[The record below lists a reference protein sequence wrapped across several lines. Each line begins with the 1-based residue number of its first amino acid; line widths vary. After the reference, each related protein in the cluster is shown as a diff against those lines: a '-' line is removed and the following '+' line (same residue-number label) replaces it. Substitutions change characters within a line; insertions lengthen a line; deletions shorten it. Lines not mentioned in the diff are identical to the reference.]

1 MATSSGDSMMNATLI
16 SDLPPPMISN
26 MNDNNPKQAASSSY
40 QDLIK
45 NLDIKQM
52 TSGQNIPMPA
62 SIQMQQQMPRQ
73 TSQTQPNQQ
82 MQMKMSQQMQMQQ
95 QMPRQTPQT
104 QQNQQM
110 QMKMPQQM
118 QMQQQMQMP
127 TPDNAMEM
135 LHAHN
140 STYPGS
146 MPQSAP
152 VGDFSPAPGMEMAQG
167 PIVNSLLPDP
177 LFFNPPP
184 QERKRRRPPPP
195 PQAAPPPITML
206 GGKVPAMDLN
216 KIKPAILVASI
227 VFALLSWG
235 APAIAKRLT
244 WTVDIMTGK
253 FTSSGLIV
261 ISLLTGGIY
270 LGISEI
276 IRNYGNG
283 V

>member
-1 MATSSGDSMMNATLI
+1 MSSSSEDTMMNATLV
-16 SDLPPPMISN
+16 SALPPPTMVSL
-26 MNDNNPKQAASSSY
+26 NDNQNKQSAPSSY

-52 TSGQNIPMPA
+52 SGQNMQMPA

-73 TSQTQPNQQ
+73 TQPFPQEMPQQ
-82 MQMKMSQQMQMQQ
+82 FPQE
-95 QMPRQTPQT
+95 MPR
-104 QQNQQM
+104 
-110 QMKMPQQM
+110 KMPQQM
-118 QMQQQMQMP
+118 SMQQMMP

-135 LHAHN
+135 LHSKS
-140 STYPGS
+140 STYPGT

-152 VGDFSPAPGMEMAQG
+152 VGEYAPGPSVDMAQG

-184 QERKRRRPPPP
+184 RERKRRPNPP
-195 PQAAPPPITML
+195 PQPPMVQQTNGNVL
-206 GGKVPAMDLN
+206 GGKIPAMDLN
-216 KIKPAILVASI
+216 KIKPAILVAAI

-235 APAIAKRLT
+235 APVVAKQLT
-244 WTVDIMTGK
+244 WTVDAMTGK
-253 FTSSGLIV
+253 FTSSGLII

-276 IRNYGNG
+276 IRNFGNG

>member
-1 MATSSGDSMMNATLI
+1 MATSGDDSMLNATLV
-16 SDLPPPMISN
+16 SALPPPMISS
-26 MNDNNPKQAASSSY
+26 MNDNNSQQAAPSSY

-52 TSGQNIPMPA
+52 TSGQSMPPMPA
-62 SIQMQQQMPRQ
+62 AIQMQQQMPRQ
-73 TSQTQPNQQ
+73 T
-82 MQMKMSQQMQMQQ
+82 QQ
-95 QMPRQTPQT
+95 QMP
-104 QQNQQM
+104 QQ
-110 QMKMPQQM
+110 MPQQM
-118 QMQQQMQMP
+118 SMQQMMPQQMMP

-135 LHAHN
+135 LHSQN

-152 VGDFSPAPGMEMAQG
+152 VGEYASGPSMDMAQG

-177 LFFNPPP
+177 MFFNPPP

-195 PQAAPPPITML
+195 PPAVAPPQATML

-216 KIKPAILVASI
+216 KIKPAILVAAI

-235 APAIAKRLT
+235 APVVAKQLT
-244 WTVDIMTGK
+244 WTVDAMTGK
-253 FTSSGLIV
+253 FTSSGLII

-276 IRNYGNG
+276 IRNFGNG